1 MPPPAP
7 PRFSITTGCPRAFDM
22 RSPTM
27 RPTMSALPPAAKGTI
42 RRIGRSGYFAKAARG
57 SSASVETA
65 PRLAMTVRR
74 EVGIGFLVIR
84 KEQTR
89 RGQAYCRSSRKSEQ
103 AAGRVPEQLAAIAGI
118 RKELSGQLNQ
128 RAVVLPLGRAQIRPV
143 RCPQAVI
150 ERECVDQRLHE
161 WPAVL
166 ERIRCS
172 GEFQIAGHLDA
183 HAPGFRQT

>member
-1 MPPPAP
+1 MLPPAP
-7 PRFSITTGCPRAFDM
+7 PRLSTTTGWPRALDM

-42 RRIGRSGYFAKAARG
+42 RRIGRSGYLANATRG
-57 SSASVETA
+57 SSASAETA
-65 PRLAMTVRR
+65 PSLAMTLRR
-74 EVGIGFLVIR
+74 EIGIGFLVIR
-84 KEQTR
+84 KER
-89 RGQAYCRSSRKSEQ
+89 IRFGQAHCRSSRKSEQ
-103 AAGRVPEQLAAIAGI
+103 AAGRVPEQLAAIIGI
-118 RKELSGQLNQ
+118 RKELSGQLNE
-128 RAVVLPLGRAQIRPV
+128 RAVVLALGRAQIGPV